1 MTNGFNQAIFYGK
14 RSSRRFSGCSA
25 RLDASGLV
33 ERSRGELMNAV
44 KFRLRIFVAVFFG
57 VMLIGTFGFM
67 YIEGLSIADA
77 FYFSIVTITTVGYG
91 DIHPATQAGKI
102 LAVVLIICGVGTF
115 LGVVAN
121 ATEMILSRRENEI
134 RMQKV
139 HMVMGLF
146 FSEVGTK
153 LLTYFS
159 GFDPQADMIRKDLNE
174 SSHWSEDDFASLKK
188 RLNVH
193 DYKVKVDQEKLA
205 ELRGFLGGKSNFLL
219 RLLEN
224 PILLEH
230 EEFTELLR
238 AVFHLREELL
248 NRDDMSQLPDTD
260 YVHLAGDIRRSYVL
274 LAHQWLDYMR
284 YLKHHYPYL
293 FSLATRMNPFNQAA
307 SPIVT

>member
-1 MTNGFNQAIFYGK
+1 MDEIK
-14 RSSRRFSGCSA
+14 I
-25 RLDASGLV
+25 
-33 ERSRGELMNAV
+33 
-44 KFRLRIFVAVFFG
+44 RLRIFMAVFLV
-57 VMLIGTFGFM
+57 VMLLGTFGFM

-91 DIHPATQAGKI
+91 DIHPATQLGKI
-102 LAVVLIICGVGTF
+102 LAIVLIICGVGTF

-121 ATEMILSRRENEI
+121 ATEMILSRREKEI

-159 GFDPQADMIRKDLNE
+159 RFDPQLDLIQKDFNG
-174 SSHWSEDDFASLKK
+174 SHSWSEHEFSTLSK
-188 RLNVH
+188 RFKSYE
-193 DYKVKVDQEKLA
+193 YKVDTHRGKL
-205 ELRGFLGGKSNFLL
+205 EDLRSFLEGKSNFLL

-230 EEFTELLR
+230 EYFTELLR

-248 NRDDMSQLPDTD
+248 SRDDMKQLPDTD
-260 YVHLAGDIRRSYVL
+260 YSHLAGDIRRAYIL
-274 LAHQWLDYMR
+274 LSQQWLDYMH
-284 YLKHHYPYL
+284 YLKDNYPYL
-293 FSLATRMNPFNQAA
+293 FSLATRMNPFNQQA